1 MLTVVFLGV
10 ILLSACVLLH
20 FEGLTA
26 INRFIAA
33 HNRLVR
39 THLVLVILFI
49 LFMHLV
55 EISIFSGGYFLAHHV
70 LDLGT
75 FAGDR
80 EFTLIDYFHFSAETY
95 TSVGYGDLYPVGPIR
110 VLSSLEGLT
119 GLLLLAWSG
128 TYSYFTVQKLWDS
141 GH

>member
-1 MLTVVFLGV
+1 MITIITLGV
-10 ILLSACVLLH
+10 ILLSTCVLIH

-33 HNRLVR
+33 HRRLVR

-49 LFMHLV
+49 LAMHLL
-55 EISIFSGGYFLAHHV
+55 EIVIFSGGYFIAHHV
-70 LDLGT
+70 LELGS
-75 FAGDR
+75 FQGER
-80 EFTLIDYFHFSAETY
+80 EFALIDYFHFSAETY